1 MSLGKDSI
9 QKRVAKPAQAPEKAA
24 TAAVA
29 KKAAT
34 TKSAPKQ
41 AAAKAAPVKTAVVG
55 KIAPEVVD
63 PDDIET
69 LEDLI
74 VAAVNEGLNKVASE
88 SEAEMSKITGGMGL
102 PGMF

>member
-55 KIAPEVVD
+55 KIAPEVV
-63 PDDIET
+63 EKVT
-69 LEDLI
+69 GHSEK
-74 VAAVNEGLNKVASE
+74 AAVE
-88 SEAEMSKITGGMGL
+88 KITLGGEL
-102 PGMF
+102 PYYLL

>member
-9 QKRVAKPAQAPEKAA
+9 QKRVAKPTQATPAKAA

-41 AAAKAAPVKTAVVG
+41 PAAKAAPVKTAVVS
-55 KIAPEVVD
+55 KIAPEVV
-63 PDDIET
+63 E
-69 LEDLI
+69 
-74 VAAVNEGLNKVASE
+74 KVTGHSE
-88 SEAEMSKITGGMGL
+88 KANVEKIALGGEL
-102 PGMF
+102 PYYLL

>member
-9 QKRVAKPAQAPEKAA
+9 QKRVAKPTQTPAKTS

-41 AAAKAAPVKTAVVG
+41 ADAKAAPVKTAVVS
-55 KIAPEVVD
+55 KIAPEVV
-63 PDDIET
+63 EKVT
-69 LEDLI
+69 GHSEK
-74 VAAVNEGLNKVASE
+74 AAVE
-88 SEAEMSKITGGMGL
+88 KITLGGEL
-102 PGMF
+102 PYYLL

>member
-55 KIAPEVVD
+55 KIAPEVV
-63 PDDIET
+63 EKVT
-69 LEDLI
+69 GHSEK
-74 VAAVNEGLNKVASE
+74 AAVEKIALG
-88 SEAEMSKITGGMGL
+88 AEL
-102 PGMF
+102 PYYLL